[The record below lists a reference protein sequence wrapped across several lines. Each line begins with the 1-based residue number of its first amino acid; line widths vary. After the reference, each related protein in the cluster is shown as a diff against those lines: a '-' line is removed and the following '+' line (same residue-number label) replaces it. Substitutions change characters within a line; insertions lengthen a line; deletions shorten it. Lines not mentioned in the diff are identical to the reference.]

1 MIGSFL
7 NVVIHRVPIHE
18 SVVWPAS
25 RCPGCETAIQPRD
38 NVPVLSYLM
47 LRGKCRSCKQ
57 VISVRYPLV
66 ELGTGLLF
74 GAAGLRFGF
83 SLELVLALVLIPV
96 LVTLAGTDLEHRL
109 LPNVIV
115 GPAAVAGFGMSLL
128 VHPAAWWLPFAGALA
143 VGGGLFA
150 LAVAYPGGMGMGDV
164 KMGGMLGAFLGL
176 YAALAVFIGAFI
188 GALVSGALMLSG
200 RLERRSAIPF
210 GVFMAAGG
218 LITLFLGKKAWGFY
232 LNVIGGV

>member
-1 MIGSFL
+1 M
-7 NVVIHRVPIHE
+7 
-18 SVVWPAS
+18 
-25 RCPGCETAIQPRD
+25 
-38 NVPVLSYLM
+38 LSYLF

-57 VISVRYPLV
+57 SISVRYPLV

-96 LVTLAGTDLEHRL
+96 LVVLAGTDLEHRL

-115 GPAAVAGFGMSLL
+115 GPAAVAGLGLFIA
-128 VHPAAWWLPFAGALA
+128 VNPAAWWLPVAGALT

-150 LAVAYPGGMGMGDV
+150 LVLAYPGGMGMGDV
-164 KMGGMLGAFLGL
+164 KMGAMLGAFLGF

-188 GALVSGALMLSG
+188 GALVSGVLMLSG
-200 RLERRSAIPF
+200 RIGRRSAIPF
-210 GVFMAAGG
+210 GVFMALGG
-218 LITLFLGKKAWGFY
+218 LFTLFLGREVWELY
-232 LNVIGGV
+232 LSVFGGA